1 MSAMQKLF
9 SLRQP
14 AGLLARHGHLV
25 TTSQANV
32 RRAQASSQPR
42 KPAHSSKLRLECRQG
57 EVMGLCPELWLLLLC
72 GTMVLSCLLCL
83 QVVFRCSLEQ
93 EHEHEHYEQ
102 LLDHGGQGGGV
113 CVW

>member
-9 SLRQP
+9 SLGQP

-72 GTMVLSCLLCL
+72 GTVVLGPSCVYKWCL
-83 QVVFRCSLEQ
+83 DACLNKK

-102 LLDHGGQGGGV
+102 LLEQDGQGGQG
-113 CVW
+113 